1 MGIPDWRG
9 FPLLLHSQ
17 TLCCY
22 WGTSSYSYTQS
33 REGRICVTSPFSQ
46 SIHHIKFESADE
58 IFISSAFFYQSEKTE
73 FFFFKWLG
81 RIKTT
86 TEPWEFR
93 CAGKLSG
100 SENSIRF
107 FKMNKYWRS
116 FVSTTFSS
124 QIRHNVVILRRMWN
138 LMRLLFHIFTHWVK
152 IRATRRHVL
161 QMVFEYRP
169 LDAKTFLLE

>member
-17 TLCCY
+17 TLCSY
-22 WGTSSYSYTQS
+22 WGTYSYSHTQS

-46 SIHHIKFESADE
+46 SIHHIKLESADE

-73 FFFFKWLG
+73 FFKKWLG

-93 CAGKLSG
+93 CAEMLSG
-100 SENSIRF
+100 SENS
-107 FKMNKYWRS
+107 
-116 FVSTTFSS
+116 
-124 QIRHNVVILRRMWN
+124 IRHNVVILRRMWN